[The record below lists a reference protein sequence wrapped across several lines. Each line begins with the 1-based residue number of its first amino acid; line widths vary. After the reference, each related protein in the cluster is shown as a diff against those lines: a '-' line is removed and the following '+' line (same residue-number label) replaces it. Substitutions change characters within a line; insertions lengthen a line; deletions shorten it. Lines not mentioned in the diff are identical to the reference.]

1 MIRSSGGTDSPAP
14 ATGSGASTRSGGAR
28 GFHILSQVHS
38 ESPTEILE
46 AYTQAGVKLL
56 RRIKRRLE
64 SDDDPIAADLLE
76 TVVSL
81 QKTAKPVPP
90 VIGLFGSTGTGKSS
104 LINAILEE
112 Q

>member
-46 AYTQAGVKLL
+46 AYTQAASSFCDELNDDL
-56 RRIKRRLE
+56 RVTMT
-64 SDDDPIAADLLE
+64 P
-76 TVVSL
+76 
-81 QKTAKPVPP
+81 
-90 VIGLFGSTGTGKSS
+90 
-104 LINAILEE
+104 
-112 Q
+112 